1 MKKGIALLLAAGSA
15 VAFTVPAAAQDDPDF
30 TGPRV
35 EALVGYDSVRPGS
48 TVDIDNA
55 DEVDQS
61 IDDVTYG
68 FGLGYDFDMG
78 SAVIGVEGE
87 YMRSEAKTDF
97 DTTGFTTY
105 GISNIDAGRDLYI
118 GARAGLKVTPRTL
131 GYVKAGYTNARVR
144 VDYED
149 GTAGTVAD
157 FTDRTNLDG
166 VRAGLGAQIGLGPNA
181 YLKTEYRYSNYQDG
195 VDRHQVVGGLG
206 FRF

>member
-1 MKKGIALLLAAGSA
+1 MRKFAIAAALLAGTIA
-15 VAFTVPAAAQDDPDF
+15 TPALAQDNNLGGF
-30 TGPRV
+30 RV
-35 EALVGYDSVRPGS
+35 EGLVGYDRPSIEDEG
-48 TVDIDNA
+48 A
-55 DEVDQS
+55 DGV
-61 IDDVTYG
+61 VYG
-68 FGLGYDFDMG
+68 MGVGYDFQSGNAVFGIEAEATDS
-78 SAVIGVEGE
+78 SADETVAGFALPG
-87 YMRSEAKTDF
+87 
-97 DTTGFTTY
+97 DTLRVRA
-105 GISNIDAGRDLYI
+105 SRDLYV
-118 GARAGLKVTPRTL
+118 GGRAGFGVGGNSLI
-131 GYVKAGYTNARVR
+131 YAKAGYTNARVR

>member
-1 MKKGIALLLAAGSA
+1 MG
-15 VAFTVPAAAQDDPDF
+15 
-30 TGPRV
+30 
-35 EALVGYDSVRPGS
+35 VGYDFQSGNAVFGIEAEATDS
-48 TVDIDNA
+48 SA
-55 DEVDQS
+55 DETV
-61 IDDVTYG
+61 
-68 FGLGYDFDMG
+68 
-78 SAVIGVEGE
+78 
-87 YMRSEAKTDF
+87 
-97 DTTGFTTY
+97 TGFALPGDTLRVRA
-105 GISNIDAGRDLYI
+105 SRDLYV
-118 GARAGLKVTPRTL
+118 GGRAGFGVGGNSLI
-131 GYVKAGYTNARVR
+131 YAKAGYTNARVR

>member
-1 MKKGIALLLAAGSA
+1 MRKFAIAAALLAGTIA
-15 VAFTVPAAAQDDPDF
+15 TPALAQDNNLGGF
-30 TGPRV
+30 RIEG
-35 EALVGYDSVRPGS
+35 LVGYDFQSGNAVFGIEAEATDS
-48 TVDIDNA
+48 SA
-55 DEVDQS
+55 DETVA
-61 IDDVTYG
+61 G
-68 FGLGYDFDMG
+68 FALPG
-78 SAVIGVEGE
+78 
-87 YMRSEAKTDF
+87 
-97 DTTGFTTY
+97 DTLRVRA
-105 GISNIDAGRDLYI
+105 SRDLYV
-118 GARAGLKVTPRTL
+118 GGRAGFGVGGNSLI
-131 GYVKAGYTNARVR
+131 YAKAGYTNARVR